1 MYVNIYIYTY
11 IYIYTIKFACLQQF
25 CKLIGHVV
33 VFARVFSRLTKTK
46 AQVVAYRNAANG
58 AHPAMPVDEV
68 RDELTQEL
76 QKLDGRLRPGSTL
89 VSFLQ
94 QQTRQDLRDALAQK
108 LRDKVWWCEGEEE
121 EQWYEDDF
129 VVDPE
134 LDPESEPSEDDE
146 DARLAQIR
154 QRGSIMYISDEELD
168 EAQKQPEKLPSTA
181 KLTANVGWL
190 VG

>member
-1 MYVNIYIYTY
+1 M
-11 IYIYTIKFACLQQF
+11 IKQAMQANQQ
-25 CKLIGHVV
+25 
-33 VFARVFSRLTKTK
+33 TTM
-46 AQVVAYRNAANG
+46 ANQQ
-58 AHPAMPVDEV
+58 ATHPAMPVAGYP
-68 RDELTQEL
+68 RDALTMEL
-76 QKLDGRLRPGSTL
+76 QKLEGRLSPESTL
-89 VSFLQ
+89 ASFLQ
-94 QQTRQDLRDALAQK
+94 EQSNPALRDELAQK

-154 QRGSIMYISDEELD
+154 QRRGSIMYISDEELD